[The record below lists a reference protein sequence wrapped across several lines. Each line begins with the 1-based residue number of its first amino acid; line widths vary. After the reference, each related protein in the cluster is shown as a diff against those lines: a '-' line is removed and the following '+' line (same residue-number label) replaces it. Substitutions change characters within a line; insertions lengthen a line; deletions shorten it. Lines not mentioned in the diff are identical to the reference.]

1 MSAARQNAAQPSVDA
16 IEGVRPVTTLVTGDR
31 LRKAVEHETFIKGG
45 DVSSVE
51 GVKYDLRMCSR
62 VLKAAY
68 SQPINMEELPAIE
81 RSAMSVDPG
90 EAVFVLTQEHLE
102 LPANYIAILSPK
114 RRLAHGGIIVLGGLS
129 VDPLY
134 SGPLWIG
141 LYNFSSTPF
150 PLHAGRKIIAAMF
163 YELSGSELANFS
175 VPDAAG
181 TGDFPDELITLIKN
195 YKPIELKSLSDALAN
210 TQKRLDDLTN
220 ELRDDRSW
228 KRDFQEALDRQS
240 QQLDRLIEG
249 LREEKEARQQEDRAL
264 RTRLESMTGMFASL
278 KTVWVIAAIVISGV
292 VGFFIRKFL
301 G

>member
-1 MSAARQNAAQPSVDA
+1 MCALRQNPLQPCVDA
-16 IEGVRPVTTLVTGDR
+16 IKGGRSVTTLVTGDR
-31 LRKAVEHETFIKGG
+31 LRKAVEHGTFIKGG

-51 GVKYDLRMCSR
+51 GVKYDLRMGSR

-68 SQPINMEELPAIE
+68 SQPINMDELPAIE

-90 EAVFVLTQEHLE
+90 EAVFVLTQKHLD
-102 LPANYIAILSPK
+102 LPANSIAILSPK

-134 SGPLWIG
+134 NGPLWIG

-163 YELSGSELANFS
+163 YELSGSELADFS

-195 YKPIELKSLSDALAN
+195 YKPIELKSLADSLAS

-220 ELRDDRSW
+220 ELRDDRS
-228 KRDFQEALDRQS
+228 
-240 QQLDRLIEG
+240 
-249 LREEKEARQQEDRAL
+249 
-264 RTRLESMTGMFASL
+264 
-278 KTVWVIAAIVISGV
+278 
-292 VGFFIRKFL
+292 
-301 G
+301 

>member
-1 MSAARQNAAQPSVDA
+1 MSAARQNVAQPSVDA

-51 GVKYDLRMCSR
+51 GVKYDLRMGSR

-81 RSAMSVDPG
+81 RSAMSG

-278 KTVWVIAAIVISGV
+278 KTAWVIAAIVVSGV